1 MIKLLKN
8 SFSRFINLF
17 KLSSNLNFEDIM
29 DSLAITNFSKTKGS
43 YFLFWGIALFVIIFI
58 IWASL
63 ARVDQVVRA
72 SGTVAPQSKV
82 HAVQSPNSGILE
94 EINVKLS
101 DQVEKGQILF
111 LVGNK
116 QAQKNYDIAK
126 ETRDAREKKLRVIQE
141 LVDKG
146 SEAEARLIDERLLFL
161 EAEQKFQNAELQL
174 KFSSIKSPVK
184 GQVNDVLIANVEQV
198 VQSGQ
203 TLASIVPYDD
213 SLVIVAQVQPKD
225 IAFVIPGLNAK
236 IAFTAYDMS
245 IYGQFDGKV
254 TKVAPSTSID
264 EESNIYFY
272 ETLIE
277 VDLAK
282 TKGQKKI
289 NLQSGMQADIS
300 IIGEERTVLSYIIN
314 PITKLS
320 KTALR
325 D

>member
-213 SLVIVAQVQPKD
+213 SLVIVVQVQPKD

-245 IYGQFDGKV
+245 IYGQFEGKV
-254 TKVAPSTSID
+254 TKVAPSTSIN

-314 PITKLS
+314 PISKLS

>member
-17 KLSSNLNFEDIM
+17 KLSSNFNFEDIM

-161 EAEQKFQNAELQL
+161 EAEQKFQNSELLL

-184 GQVNDVLIANVEQV
+184 GQVNDVLITNLEQV

-203 TLASIVPYDD
+203 TLATIVPYDD